1 MYTLSGA
8 SSKDTY
14 FVSYLRNPSS
24 LFGEKD
30 IRGNFHLPGDLNVRG
45 FTGTSHAGAD
55 AGLSFTDELS
65 LNRKIGPIN
74 LEFAAFL
81 DFASVSTR
89 YLNMDNVAKMT
100 DLYSYGIG
108 LRFSSSLYG
117 QPLYLRI
124 DKVLDA
130 KINEEKPIGATDWV
144 FSFQK
149 IIN

>member
-14 FVSYLRNPSS
+14 SVSYLRNSNS
-24 LFGEKD
+24 LFGEED

-45 FTGTSHAGAD
+45 FTGTSYPGAD
-55 AGLSFTDELS
+55 AGLSFTDELF
-65 LNRKIGPIN
+65 LNRNIGPLN
-74 LEFAAFL
+74 VEFAAFL
-81 DFASVSTR
+81 DFASVSTT
-89 YLNMDNVAKMT
+89 YLNIDNAEKMT

-130 KINEEKPIGATDWV
+130 KINEEEPIGATDWV

-149 IIN
+149 IIK